1 MIDWTR
7 ADTVF
12 LDMDGTLLDLH
23 FDNHFWLEHLP
34 LRYAEHRR
42 LSTDQARTEILS
54 MINALRGTL
63 NWYCTD
69 YWSEQLQLDVTR
81 LKAEVGDRI
90 GFRPQA
96 PEFLATLRRSGKR
109 ATILTNCHP
118 DPLRLK
124 LDRTGLESMVD
135 DVISSHQLGA
145 AKEDQAFWHALS
157 QRTRYQPERSLM
169 VDDSIPVLESARR
182 AGIGQCLAILA
193 PDSQQPPRAPHPE
206 LPGTEHFDGVLTTLA
221 ATLTSPDPDRYNSN
235 EDPTASL
242 SGAERH
248 EFG

>member
-34 LRYAEHRR
+34 RRYAEHRR
-42 LSTDQARTEILS
+42 LTQDQARTEILS
-54 MINALRGTL
+54 MIDVLRGTL

-69 YWSEQLQLDVTR
+69 YWSEQLQMDVTR

-90 GFRPQA
+90 GFRPGV
-96 PEFLATLRRSGKR
+96 PEFLATLRRTGKR

-124 LDRTGLESMVD
+124 LDRTGLEQMVD
-135 DVISSHQLGA
+135 DVISSHELGA
-145 AKEDQAFWHALS
+145 AKEDQAFWRSLERRHP
-157 QRTRYQPERSLM
+157 YQPERCLM

-193 PDSQQPPRAPHPE
+193 PDSRQPSRAPHPE
-206 LPGTEHFDGVLTTLA
+206 LPGTEHFDSVLTSLTA
-221 ATLTSPDPDRYNSN
+221 ALTSPDPGRYNSG
-235 EDPTASL
+235 EGSTMSQ
-242 SGAERH
+242 S
-248 EFG
+248 